1 MVLITVVILLKTF
14 LSLSLTHIIY
24 IRSFAHYPDFLI
36 RYRILYG
43 SIKIVSLQILQYIHA
58 TNM

>member
-14 LSLSLTHIIY
+14 LSLSLSHIY